1 VRFLAKYCSECGG
14 SLGKKTGNTSKPRST
29 STKTTRKPSAYS
41 AKYSRAFKSVKSKHL
56 KKNGGWKKDGYKKAV
71 KAAHA
76 KAKRMR

>member
-1 VRFLAKYCSECGG
+1 VSFLAKYCSECGG
-14 SLGKKTGNTSKPRST
+14 SLGKKTTTTRSKNS
-29 STKTTRKPSAYS
+29 KTTRKPSAYA

>member
-1 VRFLAKYCSECGG
+1 MAKYCSECGG
-14 SLGKKTGNTSKPRST
+14 SLGKKTPSVRSKT
-29 STKTTRKPSAYS
+29 AKTAKTTRKPSAYS

>member
-1 VRFLAKYCSECGG
+1 
-14 SLGKKTGNTSKPRST
+14 
-29 STKTTRKPSAYS
+29 
-41 AKYSRAFKSVKSKHL
+41 L